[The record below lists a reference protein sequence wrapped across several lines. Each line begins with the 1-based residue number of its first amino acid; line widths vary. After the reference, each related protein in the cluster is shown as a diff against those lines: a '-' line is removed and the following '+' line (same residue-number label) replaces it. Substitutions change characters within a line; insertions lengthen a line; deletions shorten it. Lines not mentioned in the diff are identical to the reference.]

1 MVGRLDELIAVASGT
16 KAQVAGWTSLLRAE
30 SIGYVIATSCQI
42 PDDDTPDHA
51 EIWVHGAEV
60 ESARTIL
67 LLAPDGRFLW

>member
-16 KAQVAGWTSLLRAE
+16 ATHVAGWTSLLRAK
-30 SIGYVIATSCQI
+30 SIAYVIATSCQI

-67 LLAPDGRFLW
+67 QRSANGPFLW